1 VRAVALAAVFLAVPD
16 PGPTYLPPVAAE
28 VVDPF
33 RPPTTPYAPG
43 NRGIDYA
50 TAPGTPVTAAA
61 AGIVAFAGSVGGA
74 LHVTVLH
81 PDGIRT
87 SYSFV
92 QSISVRRGDRVTQGQ
107 ELARAGSSLHF
118 GARLGD
124 EYLDPRRLLSGRGGH
139 ARLVPD
145 DGRRPE
151 TEAHERGLV
160 VRLVRSLGPL
170 KPGLAPVRLAADTA
184 ALGVRVASAVL
195 AGRSCTAADQP
206 VPPPRGR
213 RIVVLVGGF
222 GSSSAS
228 AAVDAVDTRSLG
240 YAPDDRHR
248 FSYRGGT
255 VEDHPY
261 SGDDAGGDLRRAGD
275 RLALLLR
282 RLSAA
287 APGVPVD
294 VIAHS
299 QGGLVARWALSGPGA
314 PRSVETLVTLGT
326 PHLGADLAAA
336 VRVARRD
343 PAGLILTETLRHLRP
358 ADADARAPALG
369 QLAPGSAFL
378 RDLAGRRPPP
388 GLRITSVAARGDA
401 VVAPSRSRLRGARN
415 VVVTVDDLHDHARL
429 PGSPAARRE
438 VALAVAGLPPTCRD
452 RAEAVLDV
460 AADAATLHWQRVLG
474 RGLPLSPVPLFPVRE
489 DGRS

>member
-1 VRAVALAAVFLAVPD
+1 MRVLVAALFLAVPD
-16 PGPTYLPPVAAE
+16 PGPAYLPPVAAE

-33 RPPTTPYAPG
+33 RPPDTPYAPG

-50 TAPGTPVTAAA
+50 PEPGTPVSAAA
-61 AGIVAFAGSVGGA
+61 EGTVAFAGQVGGA

-87 SYSFV
+87 SYSFL
-92 QSISVRRGDRVTQGQ
+92 QSLSVRRGDRVAQGQ
-107 ELARAGSSLHF
+107 ELARAGPRLHF

-124 EYLDPRRLLSGRGGH
+124 DYLDPRLLLSEGRPR

-151 TEAHERGLV
+151 SEARERAAIGK
-160 VRLVRSLGPL
+160 LVRSLTPL
-170 KPGLAPVRLAADTA
+170 STGSAPLRLAADTA
-184 ALGVRVASAVL
+184 TLGVRVASTVL
-195 AGRSCTAADQP
+195 DDEPCTAADRP
-206 VPPPRGR
+206 IPTSHRR
-213 RIVVLVGGF
+213 RIVVLVAGL

-228 AAVDAVDTRSLG
+228 GSVEAVDTRSLG
-240 YAPDDRHR
+240 YAPADRHR

-261 SGDDAGGDLRRAGD
+261 TAEDTGGDLRRAGD
-275 RLALLLR
+275 RLAALLR

-326 PHLGADLAAA
+326 PHQGADMAVAARA
-336 VRVARRD
+336 ARRGPVGAVLAEGLRRMRPGD
-343 PAGLILTETLRHLRP
+343 GDAGPAALR
-358 ADADARAPALG
+358 
-369 QLAPGSAFL
+369 QLVPGSTFL
-378 RDLAGRRPPP
+378 AELARRPPP
-388 GLRITSVAARGDA
+388 SGLRITSVAARGDL

-415 VVVTVDDLHDHARL
+415 VVVSVGHLHDHAHL
-429 PGSPAARRE
+429 PGSAPARRE
-438 VALAVAGLPPTCRD
+438 IALAVAGLAPTCRG
-452 RAEAVLDV
+452 RADALLDV
-460 AADAATLHWQRVLG
+460 AADAATRHYHRRLG
-474 RGLPLSPVPLFPVRE
+474 RGLSRPVPGP
-489 DGRS
+489 